1 MEIREFLS
9 NIFSAV
15 LRVSRG

>member
-1 MEIREFLS
+1 MKTGEFLS
-9 NIFSAV
+9 NIFSAL